1 MSYDVG
7 RVISDERARQGLSI
21 EALARSAGVS
31 TNTVQRAQRGEATE
45 VKVRRILLAL
55 GVDTAVL
62 SRSDDASPEQRTETV
77 RARTVTD
84 ELVTILGLPDDVL
97 AGLAPEDRAEI
108 DAEVRLTILRTAR
121 ERRGRT
127 T

>member
-1 MSYDVG
+1 M
-7 RVISDERARQGLSI
+7 
-21 EALARSAGVS
+21 
-31 TNTVQRAQRGEATE
+31 
-45 VKVRRILLAL
+45 KVRRILLAL
-55 GVDTAVL
+55 GVDTAVIT
-62 SRSDDASPEQRTETV
+62 RSDDPTPEQRTETV